1 MDWDDKM
8 GLRLKVRFVR
18 YRNVILRMLLTP
30 WKGILSGNIYVLR
43 IDGGICSQINQYI
56 QGKYL
61 EEQGHRV
68 IYNLDW
74 YQKNGMDLNG
84 KYPRNYELEKL
95 RERNFDLVKRI
106 IIDVFNKQFQDCIT
120 YIFHY
125 GSHSTK
131 TYLKN
136 ADIDLTILLESKE
149 DKNIITEMSIEIID
163 EMMNL
168 IKEEFERYNKQIGFE
183 FISDI
188 KIINADIRLLKCKI
202 GNISIDI
209 SVNNFS
215 GIYKVIF
222 IDYIENQF
230 KNAFNRLN
238 LFNDNSFS
246 ENKIQ
251 IFRRTLILI
260 KAWCSFEGNLMGSN
274 IGLMASYAL
283 EILVIYVFN
292 VHYDNIYNEFD
303 GFEKFFELMDKFDWQ
318 KSVISLF
325 GIFSK
330 VDYQKKLV
338 NYNNL
343 NRNNSSKS
351 GNKNSNINNNKN
363 EPFWYLLYKKGNEN
377 NSGKDIYTMKRIDE
391 NLDEDEYTKEPLL
404 KLNEIKKLILPIN
417 KGMGNI
423 YLKREGNIINGTNFE
438 KLINILDPMNIHNN
452 LGKSISFHSKS
463 KMKKIISY
471 MNKQFKYIQKIRKK
485 GNPFLYM
492 NSLLNLF
499 KTTLTTTYIELFI
512 NYMNSPRLISNS
524 QLIKKFK
531 KDKDK
536 KRLNIT
542 IDEIHKFNNLFVS
555 EKMNPNLNF
564 IDEEENDKCVEDS
577 EKSSDFEEEKI
588 EKNFEDDFEEDE
600 YAEEEEEE
608 NYELAEDNK
617 IEGKDDKREKIKF
630 VPLINSKVIEKLIEL
645 YENKQNIINFNNDL
659 LKKSTDYSNNLE
671 KLLKENK
678 LI

>member
-1 MDWDDKM
+1 MNYKKIEELYAD
-8 GLRLKVRFVR
+8 F
-18 YRNVILRMLLTP
+18 ILELTGP
-30 WKGILSGNIYVLR
+30 
-43 IDGGICSQINQYI
+43 
-56 QGKYL
+56 
-61 EEQGHRV
+61 
-68 IYNLDW
+68 
-74 YQKNGMDLNG
+74 
-84 KYPRNYELEKL
+84 NYELEKL

-303 GFEKFFELMDKFDWQ
+303 GFEKFFELMDKFDWK

>member
-1 MDWDDKM
+1 MNYKKIEELYVD
-8 GLRLKVRFVR
+8 F
-18 YRNVILRMLLTP
+18 ILELTGP
-30 WKGILSGNIYVLR
+30 
-43 IDGGICSQINQYI
+43 
-56 QGKYL
+56 
-61 EEQGHRV
+61 
-68 IYNLDW
+68 
-74 YQKNGMDLNG
+74 
-84 KYPRNYELEKL
+84 NYELEKL

-330 VDYQKKLV
+330 VDYQKILV

-659 LKKSTDYSNNLE
+659 LKKTTDYSNNLE

>member
-1 MDWDDKM
+1 MNYKKIEELYVD
-8 GLRLKVRFVR
+8 F
-18 YRNVILRMLLTP
+18 ILELTGP
-30 WKGILSGNIYVLR
+30 
-43 IDGGICSQINQYI
+43 
-56 QGKYL
+56 
-61 EEQGHRV
+61 
-68 IYNLDW
+68 
-74 YQKNGMDLNG
+74 
-84 KYPRNYELEKL
+84 NYELEKL

-564 IDEEENDKCVEDS
+564 IDEEENDKCAEDS

-659 LKKSTDYSNNLE
+659 LKKTTDYSNNLE

>member
-1 MDWDDKM
+1 MNYKKIEELYVD
-8 GLRLKVRFVR
+8 F
-18 YRNVILRMLLTP
+18 ILELTGP
-30 WKGILSGNIYVLR
+30 
-43 IDGGICSQINQYI
+43 
-56 QGKYL
+56 
-61 EEQGHRV
+61 
-68 IYNLDW
+68 
-74 YQKNGMDLNG
+74 
-84 KYPRNYELEKL
+84 NYELEKL

-471 MNKQFKYIQKIRKK
+471 MTRQFKYIQKIRKK

-608 NYELAEDNK
+608 NYELTEDNK

>member
-1 MDWDDKM
+1 MNYKKIEELYVD
-8 GLRLKVRFVR
+8 F
-18 YRNVILRMLLTP
+18 ILELTGP
-30 WKGILSGNIYVLR
+30 
-43 IDGGICSQINQYI
+43 
-56 QGKYL
+56 
-61 EEQGHRV
+61 
-68 IYNLDW
+68 
-74 YQKNGMDLNG
+74 
-84 KYPRNYELEKL
+84 NYELEKL
-95 RERNFDLVKRI
+95 RERNFNLVKRI

>member
-1 MDWDDKM
+1 MNYKKIEELYVD
-8 GLRLKVRFVR
+8 F
-18 YRNVILRMLLTP
+18 ILELTGP
-30 WKGILSGNIYVLR
+30 
-43 IDGGICSQINQYI
+43 
-56 QGKYL
+56 
-61 EEQGHRV
+61 
-68 IYNLDW
+68 
-74 YQKNGMDLNG
+74 
-84 KYPRNYELEKL
+84 NYELEKL

-351 GNKNSNINNNKN
+351 GNKNSNINNIKN

-659 LKKSTDYSNNLE
+659 LKKTTDYSNNLE

>member
-1 MDWDDKM
+1 MNYKRIEELYVD
-8 GLRLKVRFVR
+8 F
-18 YRNVILRMLLTP
+18 ILELTGP
-30 WKGILSGNIYVLR
+30 
-43 IDGGICSQINQYI
+43 
-56 QGKYL
+56 
-61 EEQGHRV
+61 
-68 IYNLDW
+68 
-74 YQKNGMDLNG
+74 
-84 KYPRNYELEKL
+84 NYELEKL

-659 LKKSTDYSNNLE
+659 LKKTTDYSNNLE

>member
-1 MDWDDKM
+1 MNYKKIEELYVD
-8 GLRLKVRFVR
+8 F
-18 YRNVILRMLLTP
+18 ILELTGP
-30 WKGILSGNIYVLR
+30 
-43 IDGGICSQINQYI
+43 
-56 QGKYL
+56 
-61 EEQGHRV
+61 
-68 IYNLDW
+68 
-74 YQKNGMDLNG
+74 
-84 KYPRNYELEKL
+84 NYELEKL

>member
-1 MDWDDKM
+1 MNYKKIEELYAD
-8 GLRLKVRFVR
+8 F
-18 YRNVILRMLLTP
+18 ILELTGP
-30 WKGILSGNIYVLR
+30 
-43 IDGGICSQINQYI
+43 
-56 QGKYL
+56 
-61 EEQGHRV
+61 
-68 IYNLDW
+68 
-74 YQKNGMDLNG
+74 
-84 KYPRNYELEKL
+84 NYELEKL